1 MKHTISFDRS
11 MHIAMLIHMHTCK
24 PVNMHSHMIYY
35 MYNTG
40 IGLVRK
46 HATTGT
52 LSQTTDARRHAR
64 WNAGT
69 HAARQSARQSVATAS
84 KLPASSVTTTIATTT
99 TVATAPALLKRAT
112 RARPQTAHYLT
123 ATQCAGTGV
132 YVFKYSLLCLRVC
145 LFTCMHACVHACMH
159 TYIHACVH
167 AYMHTSNLSV
177 SAAAGMLHKL
187 SACPARDCN
196 CCPLAHSSGKCAGT
210 RQGKHEGTR
219 YLQSSDSP
227 PVLTSI
233 RAYMHTC
240 IQAASTALE
249 RACVFLDSD
258 GEASLPKTDHS
269 FLTCVER
276 DLS

>member
-1 MKHTISFDRS
+1 M
-11 MHIAMLIHMHTCK
+11 
-24 PVNMHSHMIYY
+24 
-35 MYNTG
+35 
-40 IGLVRK
+40 
-46 HATTGT
+46 
-52 LSQTTDARRHAR
+52 
-64 WNAGT
+64 
-69 HAARQSARQSVATAS
+69 
-84 KLPASSVTTTIATTT
+84 TTTATTT
-99 TVATAPALLKRAT
+99 TVATAPASLKRAT
-112 RARPQTAHYLT
+112 PARLIHPAFFGLGQTAHYPS
-123 ATQCAGTGV
+123 AGPCAGTGV

-159 TYIHACVH
+159 TYIHACMH